1 MKLLFILLLGLG
13 FTNVLDQH
21 SDFNDEKTVS
31 HHISHKEVRP
41 VGVYL
46 LITED
51 YEFEQVLVFNEDFE
65 VQVFEKNYS
74 INNEGDSPDLLESY
88 KLYWRIQDSK
98 FCFPLKTYPSGNVED
113 RYCQDY
119 HIDENH
125 LIFFEPG
132 RGDEV
137 EEIRFIKLSD

>member
-21 SDFNDEKTVS
+21 SDFNGEKTVS
-31 HHISHKEVRP
+31 HHISNKEVCP
-41 VGVYL
+41 AGVYL

-74 INNEGDSPDLLESY
+74 IQ
-88 KLYWRIQDSK
+88 RCI
-98 FCFPLKTYPSGNVED
+98 PS
-113 RYCQDY
+113 
-119 HIDENH
+119 
-125 LIFFEPG
+125 
-132 RGDEV
+132 
-137 EEIRFIKLSD
+137 